1 MGSPDAYL
9 RQDWQIVRGIP
20 MVCAF
25 SFDWD
30 RINRFQSRPDDIVI
44 STYPKSG
51 TTWMS
56 EIVDMIRNDGDPDK
70 SKRDAIFNK
79 VPMLE
84 FAAPG
89 EMPAGTEQLTQMPSP
104 RLVKTHLPIDLLPKS
119 FWENGCKMIYVARN
133 AKDVAVSYYHFDL
146 MNKLHPE
153 PGPWDNY
160 LEKFMAG
167 RGKSAHPFATKPLTA
182 ERLTIQTSTPP
193 AFSKQASKQ
202 ASNQPTNQPTNQS
215 PANTTNIYT
224 VAFGSW
230 YDHVKSWWDK
240 RNGHPILYLFY
251 EDMKED
257 PKREIKKVANFLGKN
272 LADSVVDKIAYN
284 TSFELMKNNPATNY
298 RMAPAA
304 VMDHSISPFM
314 RKGIAGD
321 WKNHFTVAQN
331 EVFDEDYKKKMADTT
346 LRFRTEI

>member
-167 RGKSAHPFATKPLTA
+167 R
-182 ERLTIQTSTPP
+182 
-193 AFSKQASKQ
+193 
-202 ASNQPTNQPTNQS
+202 
-215 PANTTNIYT
+215 